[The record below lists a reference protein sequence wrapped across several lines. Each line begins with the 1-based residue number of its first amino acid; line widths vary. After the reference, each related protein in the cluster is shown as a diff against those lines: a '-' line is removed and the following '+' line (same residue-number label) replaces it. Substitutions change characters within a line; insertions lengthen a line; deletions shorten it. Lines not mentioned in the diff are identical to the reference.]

1 MGTPAEGLQTSNDRE
16 AKLALD
22 QTALALRNLGPNS
35 LLMPVFAAIIC
46 VMFQRWIGT
55 ARLVGWFA
63 LVTLA
68 GVPLEITARNFR
80 RMTPAP
86 SQARLWMRRA
96 TLSYL
101 LFALCWASMAIFLW
115 APRHDL
121 NNMIVIMLLACT
133 LAGNGALVGSSRRMA
148 TTCFVVYGVACVA
161 TALRH
166 GGLIYNGIAALAVFF
181 MVYLAHM
188 ARQIYATARDML
200 MLRSDK
206 SDLIAA
212 LARAKR
218 ESDQARDRAEAASR
232 AKSEFL
238 ANMSHEL
245 RTPLNAI
252 LGFSEL
258 IASRAYRDDVEK
270 HHEYAGL
277 IHGSGRHLLALIN
290 DILDLARIEAGKF
303 ELREAVLELPQLIE
317 DTTTMIAPR
326 AVASGCVLRAECPPD
341 LPGLYADERA
351 VKQVLLNLLANAVKF
366 TPSGGAVTAFARLER
381 DGSICFGVVDTG
393 VGIREDDRE
402 RVLQTF
408 GQGRHDVA
416 VNDKGA
422 GLGLPIA
429 KGLIEA
435 HGGRF
440 DLESGLGRG
449 TRVTARMPP
458 ARTAGRP
465 ARLQA
470 S

>member
-1 MGTPAEGLQTSNDRE
+1 
-16 AKLALD
+16 
-22 QTALALRNLGPNS
+22 
-35 LLMPVFAAIIC
+35 
-46 VMFQRWIGT
+46 
-55 ARLVGWFA
+55 
-63 LVTLA
+63 
-68 GVPLEITARNFR
+68 
-80 RMTPAP
+80 MTPEP
-86 SQARLWMRRA
+86 PQARLWVRRA
-96 TLSYL
+96 MLSYL
-101 LFALCWASMAIFLW
+101 LFAFSWASMAVFLW

-133 LAGNGALVGSSRRMA
+133 LAGNSALVGSSRQLA
-148 TTCFVVYGVACVA
+148 ASCFVIYGAACVTA
-161 TALRH
+161 ALRH

-200 MLRSDK
+200 MLRNDK

-218 ESDQARDRAEAASR
+218 ESDEARDRAEAASR

-258 IASRAYRDDVEK
+258 ITSRAFRDDVEK

-290 DILDLARIEAGKF
+290 DILDLARIEAGKL
-303 ELREAVLELPQLIE
+303 ELREAILDLPQLIE
-317 DTTTMIAPR
+317 DATTMIAPR
-326 AVASGCVLRAECPPD
+326 ASASGCHLRADCPPE
-341 LPGLYADERA
+341 LPALCADERA
-351 VKQVLLNLLANAVKF
+351 IKQVLLNLLANAVKF

-381 DGSICFGVVDTG
+381 DGSISFGVVDTG

-402 RVLQTF
+402 RVMQTF

-416 VNDKGA
+416 AHDKGA

-429 KGLIEA
+429 KGLVEA
-435 HGGRF
+435 HGGRI
-440 DLESGLGRG
+440 DLESGLGQG

-458 ARTAGRP
+458 ARTVPQP
-465 ARLQA
+465 ARLRA